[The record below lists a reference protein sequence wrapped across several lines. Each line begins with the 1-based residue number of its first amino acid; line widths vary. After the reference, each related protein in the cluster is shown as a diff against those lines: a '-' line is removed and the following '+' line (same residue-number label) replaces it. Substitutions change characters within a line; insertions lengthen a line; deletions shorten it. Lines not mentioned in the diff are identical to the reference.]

1 MITQWHKSVGT
12 VPGGEIGCQG
22 ACFTITELTRS
33 FDSHHHQQHQCRMDH
48 YHKKQGCR
56 YVLLLHHHWAHQ
68 VQRRSAGSKRT
79 GFSKAFQIFKKRIFG
94 FPNFCF
100 FWTSGDISERRERL
114 DIRWF
119 QNNQVS
125 KGFFLTKGWISG
137 DISGRKEPPD
147 IRWCQN
153 HRISK
158 GFSDLNTNNYLW
170 TFGFL
175 DFFGFLATS
184 WE

>member
-1 MITQWHKSVGT
+1 MHLLVCPSHQRGSRERPLGAKDEVKRLEGPPARSRGPQTSSFIYIMIMIIFIVIVMITQWHKSVGT

-79 GFSKAFQIFKKRIFG
+79 GFSKAFQIFKKWIFG
-94 FPNFCF
+94 FQNFCF

-125 KGFFLTKGWISG
+125 KGFF
-137 DISGRKEPPD
+137 
-147 IRWCQN
+147 
-153 HRISK
+153 
-158 GFSDLNTNNYLW
+158 
-170 TFGFL
+170 
-175 DFFGFLATS
+175 
-184 WE
+184 